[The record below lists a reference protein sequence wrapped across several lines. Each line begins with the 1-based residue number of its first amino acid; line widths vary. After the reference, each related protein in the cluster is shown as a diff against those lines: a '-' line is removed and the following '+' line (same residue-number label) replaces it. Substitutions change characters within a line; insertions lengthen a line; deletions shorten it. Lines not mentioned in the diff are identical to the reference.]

1 MRVLLQVATFRG
13 WTMIEGATGK
23 IALAVLA
30 AGLTCGCADGS
41 NLGLSTQSLGPDNT
55 AAKTD
60 PVCVSLASQINTLK
74 GDGTIERL
82 EKAADGKT
90 VKVSV
95 KRSALQKQAELN
107 KAYADFQ
114 TRCGPKVPA
123 QTAAQA
129 QPAAAATQK
138 TASTQPA
145 AAPANAPKAD

>member
-23 IALAVLA
+23 IALAMLA
-30 AGLTCGCADGS
+30 AGLTCGCADNSGF
-41 NLGLSTQSLGPDNT
+41 GLSTQSLGPDKT

-95 KRSALQKQAELN
+95 KRTALQKQAELN

-123 QTAAQA
+123 QATAQA
-129 QPAAAATQK
+129 QPAAAAAAQ
-138 TASTQPA
+138 TASAQPA
-145 AAPANAPKAD
+145 ADAPKSN

>member
-1 MRVLLQVATFRG
+1 
-13 WTMIEGATGK
+13 
-23 IALAVLA
+23 
-30 AGLTCGCADGS
+30 
-41 NLGLSTQSLGPDNT
+41 
-55 AAKTD
+55 
-60 PVCVSLASQINTLK
+60 VCVSLASQINTLK

>member
-1 MRVLLQVATFRG
+1 
-13 WTMIEGATGK
+13 MIDGATGK

-41 NLGLSTQSLGPDNT
+41 NFGLSTQSISSDTT

-74 GDGTIERL
+74 GDGTIDRL

-95 KRSALQKQAELN
+95 KRTALQKQAELN

-123 QTAAQA
+123 ATAAQA
-129 QPAAAATQK
+129 QPAATSAQ
-138 TASTQPA
+138 TASAKP
-145 AAPANAPKAD
+145 AAPAASAPAAN

>member
-1 MRVLLQVATFRG
+1 
-13 WTMIEGATGK
+13 MIEGATGK

-41 NLGLSTQSLGPDNT
+41 NLGLSTQSLATDTT
-55 AAKTD
+55 AAKAD

-74 GDGTIERL
+74 TDGTIDRL

-90 VKVSV
+90 TKVSV

-129 QPAAAATQK
+129 QPTAAAAQ

-145 AAPANAPKAD
+145 VPADNAPKTN

>member
-1 MRVLLQVATFRG
+1 
-13 WTMIEGATGK
+13 MIEGATGK

-41 NLGLSTQSLGPDNT
+41 NLLSTQSLAETT

-74 GDGTIERL
+74 GDGTIDRL
-82 EKAADGKT
+82 EKAGDGKT

-129 QPAAAATQK
+129 QPAAPSAQ
-138 TASTQPA
+138 TASAQPA
-145 AAPANAPKAD
+145 APAANTPKAN